1 MREHEALA
9 SAGALLF
16 FMRYT
21 IQLALCVAAVMLGL
35 LGCGKKEPALAPA
48 DQSYVVRARLVSKP
62 TEGSYLTMHHAEIP
76 EFKNQTGA
84 TVGMKEMV
92 MEFAE
97 LTPGAAA
104 ELAGIAVG
112 DGVEVAFEVRWKSDP
127 RMLVTKLTKLAPE
140 AELGLK
146 KQLDAGE

>member
-1 MREHEALA
+1 M
-9 SAGALLF
+9 F

-21 IQLALCVAAVMLGL
+21 VQLALCVVAVVLGL
-35 LGCGKKEPALAPA
+35 MGCGKKEPVLAPA

-76 EFKNQTGA
+76 EFKNQADA

-97 LTPGAAA
+97 LTPSATA
-104 ELAGIAVG
+104 ELAGIAEG

-127 RMLVTKLTKLAPE
+127 RMLVTKLTKLAPGT
-140 AELGLK
+140 ELGLK
-146 KQLDAGE
+146 KQLEAGE

>member
-1 MREHEALA
+1 MIEHEALA
-9 SAGALLF
+9 RAGALLF
-16 FMRYT
+16 FMRYAV
-21 IQLALCVAAVMLGL
+21 QLAVCVVAVVVGMM
-35 LGCGKKEPALAPA
+35 GCGKKEPPLASA

-62 TEGSYLTMHHAEIP
+62 TATAYLTMHHAEIP

-97 LTPGAAA
+97 LTPGATA
-104 ELAGIAVG
+104 ELAGITEG

-127 RMLVTKLTKLAPE
+127 RMLVTKLTKLAPGT
-140 AELGLK
+140 ELGLK